1 MESQDELKEIDI
13 KNRTCYYLDDIM
25 EVSEVYSGNIL
36 LDKKPYKDILIY
48 DISYKTF
55 MGLNP
60 LRIRF
65 HKIDGFIKIY
75 DGIKYLLLSLTWLD

>member
-1 MESQDELKEIDI
+1 MKSQDELKEIDI
-13 KNRTCYYLDDIM
+13 KDRTCYYFDDIM
-25 EVSEVYSGNIL
+25 EVSAVYSGNTL
-36 LDKKPYKDILIY
+36 LDKKTYKDILIY